1 MDIED
6 GHGCTVMTNAFKV
19 LFYNDGSPMD
29 HRCVQRFISAFPK
42 SYRNVVERIIRNSE
56 RLDKITFA
64 NNIAKLMPS
73 FKMTRK
79 GAFHGLKITKGG
91 ELIDPNNV
99 TSLCWNKIGS
109 ELLELRNYIKS
120 NASCART
127 RVITDLSPKSRDHV
141 IEVTADLFGR
151 LNNTYIGSSRVG
163 PVGAT
168 KILFASIPEVALPV
182 DNLEW
187 KQVFQTDKY
196 EVILSTMANEII
208 EWEKMVHKP
217 LESLSPNT
225 ETTLP
230 AIYNILAMATRD
242 LTKANW

>member
-1 MDIED
+1 MDIKD
-6 GHGCTVMTNAFKV
+6 SHGCTVMTITFKV
-19 LFYNDGSPMD
+19 LFHDDGSPMD
-29 HRCVQRFISAFPK
+29 YWCVQRFISAFPK
-42 SYRNVVERIIRNSE
+42 SYRDVVERIIRNSE
-56 RLDKITFA
+56 RLDESTFA
-64 NNIAKLMPS
+64 NNIAELMPS

-79 GAFHGLKITKGG
+79 GAFHGLKITKRG

-109 ELLELRNYIKS
+109 ELQELKNYIKS
-120 NASCART
+120 NVTCPRT
-127 RVITDLSPKSRDHV
+127 RVITDLSPKSRNHV
-141 IEVTADLFGR
+141 IEVSADLFGK
-151 LNNTYIGSSRVG
+151 LNDTYVGSSRIG

-168 KILFASIPEVALPV
+168 KVLFASIPEVALPV

-187 KQVFQTDKY
+187 KQVFQSDKY

-217 LESLSPNT
+217 LESLSLHT

-230 AIYNILAMATRD
+230 AIYNILAMAARD
-242 LTKANW
+242 LAKANW